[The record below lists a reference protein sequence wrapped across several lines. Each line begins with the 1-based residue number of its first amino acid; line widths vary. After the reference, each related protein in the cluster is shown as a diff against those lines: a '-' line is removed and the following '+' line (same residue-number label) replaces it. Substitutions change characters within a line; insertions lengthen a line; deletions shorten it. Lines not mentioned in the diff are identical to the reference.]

1 MCIVVAK
8 TCYLCTKV
16 KITGTMRNDASKNIL
31 NLIQLLLD
39 GNDYGLDEICEKL
52 SISRRNFYY
61 LAGFLREN
69 GFDVFKSEN
78 KSYHIDR
85 RSPWIAKIAESMR
98 LTDDELTTLRS
109 LLIMVGNGNGPINSL
124 RQKFEAAYNI
134 TKVDSVPEMRRQ
146 NMILRKLTNAIQHK
160 FTVRLIDYSSPH
172 SHTVKDRIVEPF
184 LMMNSNRDVRCYELT
199 TSMNKTFKVARIADV
214 EVLTDHWTNE
224 ADHRQIYTDIFM
236 FSGEQHYTVRLRLG
250 LLAHNL
256 FLEEYPQAS
265 RNIKPDG
272 DDPSHWILEL
282 VVCDYRG
289 VGRFVIGLYDDIEVL
304 GCDSFKDYI
313 REKIEKMYNKN
324 NLDKTK
330 E

>member
-1 MCIVVAK
+1 M
-8 TCYLCTKV
+8 
-16 KITGTMRNDASKNIL
+16 
-31 NLIQLLLD
+31 
-39 GNDYGLDEICEKL
+39 
-52 SISRRNFYY
+52 
-61 LAGFLREN
+61 
-69 GFDVFKSEN
+69 
-78 KSYHIDR
+78 
-85 RSPWIAKIAESMR
+85 
-98 LTDDELTTLRS
+98 
-109 LLIMVGNGNGPINSL
+109 
-124 RQKFEAAYNI
+124 
-134 TKVDSVPEMRRQ
+134 
-146 NMILRKLTNAIQHK
+146 
-160 FTVRLIDYSSPH
+160 
-172 SHTVKDRIVEPF
+172 
-184 LMMNSNRDVRCYELT
+184 
-199 TSMNKTFKVARIADV
+199 
-214 EVLTDHWTNE
+214 
-224 ADHRQIYTDIFM
+224 
-236 FSGEQHYTVRLRLG
+236 RLG

>member
-1 MCIVVAK
+1 
-8 TCYLCTKV
+8 
-16 KITGTMRNDASKNIL
+16 MRNDASKNIL

-214 EVLTDHWTNE
+214 EVLTDRDLFSDQISDAE
-224 ADHRQIYTDIFM
+224 AAKKLGVEDPKLIGLRNVMPLFYTATEKYLANDK
-236 FSGEQHYTVRLRLG
+236 TVKD
-250 LLAHNL
+250 
-256 FLEEYPQAS
+256 YMVP
-265 RNIKPDG
+265 KPATVFRKTSLSEVARIMIVNDFG
-272 DDPSHWILEL
+272 QVPVHGTKDEL
-282 VVCDYRG
+282 VGMIYDVDVLRAI
-289 VGRFVIGLYDDIEVL
+289 IGAVE
-304 GCDSFKDYI
+304 
-313 REKIEKMYNKN
+313 
-324 NLDKTK
+324 
-330 E
+330 